1 MQSLYGIVFAFVF
14 VALLEL
20 YVLRRLRFDG
30 LTVALVLSGTL
41 LSVIYSS
48 YTDISERNYD
58 GPAQVEYIQ
67 ALADA
72 WRPPDVFACVAC
84 GHPPLYYVLGA
95 IWSKLTLVV
104 GFVPLELRLQWLS
117 LLAFFAFV
125 VVALLIFRRSGAP
138 PTTFR
143 LATLLL
149 VFWPSSIIHSAR
161 VHNDALASPLLL
173 AAMYFIAQWD
183 ERSRERDFFAALC
196 ACALSLLTKATG
208 LTVAATLL
216 FFVAWR
222 LRDVRSRRVAALR
235 LGGTLVALVTAE
247 FLAVGLRES
256 GRPMTL
262 CQRVFGHACDGR
274 HVPLVP
280 DTPSRFFSFDVRQ
293 FVGDM
298 DALHA
303 APGHDYFLN
312 RLLKSCLFGV
322 APLGEDFAGSWYA
335 VLASLISVLVL
346 VMVAGCLLALPFMR
360 GMSFGKH
367 RTYIVTCG
375 VMLAS
380 LLAFRIARPNEYH
393 EDFRHV
399 FPVLVPF
406 CLGYAK
412 VVSRLGRF
420 SERWRQGG
428 ACLALLMTAASIAFF
443 ARLPGGY

>member
-1 MQSLYGIVFAFVF
+1 MQSLYGIAFAFVV

-41 LSVIYSS
+41 LSVIYAS
-48 YTDISERNYD
+48 YTDIAERNYD

-67 ALADA
+67 ALAHT

-95 IWSKLTLVV
+95 IWSELTRVV
-104 GFVPLELRLQWLS
+104 GFVPLDLRLQWLS
-117 LLAFFAFV
+117 LLAFFGFV
-125 VVALLIFRRSGAP
+125 LVALLSFRSSGAGP
-138 PTTFR
+138 ATLR

-149 VFWPSSIIHSAR
+149 VSWPSSIIHSVR

-173 AAMYFIAQWD
+173 AAMYFLAQWD
-183 ERSRERDFFAALC
+183 ERGRERDFYAALS
-196 ACALSLLTKATG
+196 ACVLSLLTKSTG
-208 LTVAATLL
+208 LTVSAALL
-216 FFVAWR
+216 FFVALR
-222 LRDVRSRRVAALR
+222 LRGLASRRVAALR
-235 LGGTLVALVTAE
+235 FVGTAAALVAAE

-256 GRPMTL
+256 GRPLTL

-280 DTPSRFFSFDVRQ
+280 DTPRRFFSFDVRH
-293 FVGDM
+293 FVVDM

-303 APGHDYFLN
+303 ASGHDYFLN

-335 VLASLISVLVL
+335 GLAGLISVLLL
-346 VMVAGCLLALPFMR
+346 VMVAGCLLALPFLR
-360 GMSFGKH
+360 GVSFGKY
-367 RTYIVTCG
+367 RTYLVTCG

-420 SERWRQGG
+420 SPWWRRGG
-428 ACLALLMTAASIAFF
+428 IGLALLMTAASVAFF